1 MPSLQPLGDRQAW
14 HLQELWRQRHH
25 RRNINYEKLDAFL
38 CDECG
43 FCKHA
48 RFDFTLVVKP
58 SYVVERISNEA
69 EYEKLLARI
78 DTELQNANKR
88 HSQLAT
94 LKRPLERLLGH
105 PADAVLQLFGAA
117 GAGAGAAGGSGI
129 GMPSIGLGGGLGA
142 PGGMAELPAGLRSS
156 AGVGAA
162 GIPDPTE
169 ALLASMPGAAT
180 LRIHRKIT
188 ILALLY
194 AREAKRV
201 NEALSQSS
209 QVLQAARTDLSCTG
223 CRASDGEATEPI
235 VE

>member
-69 EYEKLLARI
+69 EREKLLALI

-94 LKRPLERLLGH
+94 LKRPLESLLGH

-117 GAGAGAAGGSGI
+117 GAGAHAAGCSGI

-142 PGGMAELPAGLRSS
+142 PGAMWRSCPLACAAAPA
-156 AGVGAA
+156 
-162 GIPDPTE
+162 
-169 ALLASMPGAAT
+169 
-180 LRIHRKIT
+180 
-188 ILALLY
+188 
-194 AREAKRV
+194 
-201 NEALSQSS
+201 
-209 QVLQAARTDLSCTG
+209 
-223 CRASDGEATEPI
+223 
-235 VE
+235 

>member
-38 CDECG
+38 CNECG

-69 EYEKLLARI
+69 EREKLLALI

-94 LKRPLERLLGH
+94 NKR
-105 PADAVLQLFGAA
+105 
-117 GAGAGAAGGSGI
+117 
-129 GMPSIGLGGGLGA
+129 
-142 PGGMAELPAGLRSS
+142 
-156 AGVGAA
+156 
-162 GIPDPTE
+162 T
-169 ALLASMPGAAT
+169 
-180 LRIHRKIT
+180 
-188 ILALLY
+188 
-194 AREAKRV
+194 
-201 NEALSQSS
+201 
-209 QVLQAARTDLSCTG
+209 
-223 CRASDGEATEPI
+223 
-235 VE
+235 